1 MYMSAVGAV
10 PNNFYPTRLKR
21 TPSILVHW
29 PQTPVSG
36 FLTMICMAEFA
47 ATPITLKAPGE
58 WETGV
63 GRYTRSPPRL
73 SHAVQELS
81 SQALWC
87 TARSSPCP
95 IRSILP
101 GPQDTASIVRQRP
114 SIFSRSDNFPLPT
127 VWQAVSGAPLVHF
140 WS

>member
-1 MYMSAVGAV
+1 MSTVGAV

-36 FLTMICMAEFA
+36 FLTMICMAEIA
-47 ATPITLKAPGE
+47 ATPITLKAPVE

-87 TARSSPCP
+87 TARSDRSFPVP
-95 IRSILP
+95 KIRHRWFGKGHQSSLDRTTFHCLRYGEQLAEHLWYISE
-101 GPQDTASIVRQRP
+101 A
-114 SIFSRSDNFPLPT
+114 N
-127 VWQAVSGAPLVHF
+127 
-140 WS
+140 